1 MVELRGE
8 SVLTA
13 RPASVCAGTK
23 ETGAGAVLT
32 LLGSGWE
39 WEDGEVISGDPPV
52 LLTGDRDRAGTV
64 TCEDGT
70 SAEALML

>member
-23 ETGAGAVLT
+23 ETGAGTVLT
-32 LLGSGWE
+32 LWGCGWE
-39 WEDGEVISGDPPV
+39 WEDGEVISGGPLV
-52 LLTGDRDRAGTV
+52 LMTGDRAYLSMARERALPG
-64 TCEDGT
+64 
-70 SAEALML
+70 